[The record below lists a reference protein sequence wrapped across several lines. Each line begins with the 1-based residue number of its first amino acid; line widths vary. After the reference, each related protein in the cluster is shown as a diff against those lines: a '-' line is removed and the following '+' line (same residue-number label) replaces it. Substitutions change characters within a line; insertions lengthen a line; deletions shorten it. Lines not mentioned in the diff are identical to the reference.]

1 MGRYSGEYP
10 AWRLMWR
17 RWWPSKLY
25 RIAYALRFRYRLI
38 SRVAF
43 FRFCEYLDNA

>member
-1 MGRYSGEYP
+1 M
-10 AWRLMWR
+10 
-17 RWWPSKLY
+17 KLWLKHYGY
-25 RIAYALRFRYRLI
+25 RIAAEFRAWRLI